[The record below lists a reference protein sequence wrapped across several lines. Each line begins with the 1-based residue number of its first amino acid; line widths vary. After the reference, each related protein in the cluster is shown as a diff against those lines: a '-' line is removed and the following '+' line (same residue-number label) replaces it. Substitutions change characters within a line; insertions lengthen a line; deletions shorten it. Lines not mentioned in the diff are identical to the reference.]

1 MGQHQWC
8 PLKQLLLATAPPR
21 SPDQTSSE
29 NWYYANG
36 KQKLGPFS
44 LPQFKQLAAS
54 GTLKPDDM
62 VWREGSAVWVKAG
75 SVADLFSPN
84 LDETRQNNPLQF
96 AVQTPESLPYGD
108 RSKIEKEANPSHLL
122 VDVAKP
128 SLWNPSVASA
138 WSLLLTPIFGAV
150 LHALNWR
157 ELRHQNR
164 QLGNIAWAVLY
175 ASFLLL
181 LLVSLLVSF
190 PRPLDVGLKGAPLAL
205 LLAWY
210 YSLGR
215 SQEQFVTES
224 LQGGYLKRSWA
235 FPLACGAGGVL
246 GYLSIA
252 LVVGS
257 IYNRPTPS
265 EIAATVKPL
274 ILQEWQKDPATRN
287 ATIQSIELTHKG
299 GNEYVGYVKATIGGQ
314 QEQLLTMLIVRWKLF
329 RAIHNSPS
337 SGSKGKPTVN
347 QLGAK
352 SRWPLRVRNC
362 LPSQNAR
369 IPSSF
374 SLIR

>member
-1 MGQHQWC
+1 MQATCPNCKLMYTIPAVSKGQTVSCPSCSWNFRVPEVPIQLVRPPATPERVLFWLLLDNTPCGPFETAPIMAMLNSHQVTMETPACLMGQHQWC

-175 ASFLLL
+175 ASF
-181 LLVSLLVSF
+181 
-190 PRPLDVGLKGAPLAL
+190 
-205 LLAWY
+205 
-210 YSLGR
+210 
-215 SQEQFVTES
+215 
-224 LQGGYLKRSWA
+224 
-235 FPLACGAGGVL
+235 
-246 GYLSIA
+246 
-252 LVVGS
+252 
-257 IYNRPTPS
+257 
-265 EIAATVKPL
+265 
-274 ILQEWQKDPATRN
+274 
-287 ATIQSIELTHKG
+287 
-299 GNEYVGYVKATIGGQ
+299 
-314 QEQLLTMLIVRWKLF
+314 
-329 RAIHNSPS
+329 
-337 SGSKGKPTVN
+337 
-347 QLGAK
+347 
-352 SRWPLRVRNC
+352 
-362 LPSQNAR
+362 
-369 IPSSF
+369 
-374 SLIR
+374 